1 MHHIVSKLTLGQG
14 MNRQLP
20 LLSLAVL
27 LGCNTQTVKA
37 DELPFTLSGHVRVNY
52 GHQDWQL
59 PEIRDGLEFESIKLG
74 VAGESD
80 QFS

>member
-1 MHHIVSKLTLGQG
+1 MKKLLPVLPLTLLGVSE
-14 MNRQLP
+14 MNH
-20 LLSLAVL
+20 AY
-27 LGCNTQTVKA
+27 A

-59 PEIRDGLEFESIKLG
+59 PEFRDGFEFESIKLG
-74 VAGESD
+74 VSGSSD